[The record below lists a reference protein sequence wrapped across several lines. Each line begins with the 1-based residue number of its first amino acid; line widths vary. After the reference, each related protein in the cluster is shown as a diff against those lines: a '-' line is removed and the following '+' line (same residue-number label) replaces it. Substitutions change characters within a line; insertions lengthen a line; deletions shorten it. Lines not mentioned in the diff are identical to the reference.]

1 MTATKLRD
9 GAFKALLLGTLYA
22 TTAVSPVLAQ
32 DQASTLLWSTDEL
45 SNPESVLEDSGR
57 SVLYV
62 SNVNGAPT
70 DKDGNGFIA
79 KLTFDGSIDTLEW
92 IGGMDAPKG
101 MVMDGA
107 DTLYVTDIDRLHRID
122 LNEGTITKTWDAPG
136 AIFLNDPAIA
146 ENGDVYV
153 SDIASRTI
161 WRLKDGTM
169 ELWLQDDA
177 LMHPNGTRVED
188 GKLLVAG
195 WGRDMQE
202 DGSTLTGGNLFTVD
216 LETREISDLGTGVG
230 IGNLD
235 GLEPDGRGGYLVTD
249 FIAGALHRIQPDG
262 SHEQLLDLDQGSA
275 DLEVVENGRIA
286 IIPQMMGNRID
297 AYDLT
302 SDFAVGSTQAQ

>member
-1 MTATKLRD
+1 MTIIRLRD
-9 GAFKALLLGTLYA
+9 HALKAVLLGTLYA
-22 TTAVSPVLAQ
+22 TTAISPVLAQ
-32 DQASTLLWSTDEL
+32 DQSGTPLWSTEGL
-45 SNPESVLEDSGR
+45 SNPESVLEDAGR
-57 SVLYV
+57 STLYV

-70 DKDGNGFIA
+70 DKDGNGFIS
-79 KLTFDGSIDTLEW
+79 KLSPDGSIDTLKW
-92 IGGMDAPKG
+92 IEGMDAPKG

-146 ENGDVYV
+146 ENGDLYV

-161 WRLKDGTM
+161 WRMSDDTM
-169 ELWLQDDA
+169 ELWLQDDT

-202 DGSTLTGGNLFTVD
+202 DGSTLTGGNLFTID
-216 LETREISDLGTGVG
+216 LETREITDLGTGVG

-235 GLEPDGRGGYLVTD
+235 GLEPDGQGGYLVTD
-249 FIAGALHRIQPDG
+249 FIAGALHRIQADG

-286 IIPQMMGNRID
+286 IIPQMMGNRVD
-297 AYDLT
+297 AYDL
-302 SDFAVGSTQAQ
+302 SAQ